1 MYRVVQEKNA
11 DFPVAWMCRQ
21 LDLPRATYYRWLDA
35 AETPTALRRRELT
48 DQVKTV
54 FDSSDG
60 IFGHR
65 MVHTKLAAAGIEVSV
80 GTVAGIMAENGWVA
94 KRMRAFKRTTIPS
107 DPDKVFADLIGRDF
121 TAEAPGTRL
130 VGDITYLRTDE
141 GWLYLAT
148 VIDLCTRMVV
158 GWAMAE
164 HMRASLVT
172 GALTMARDRGHLS
185 PNAIFHSDHGTQY
198 TSREMGAWCAGNN
211 IRQSMGAT
219 GVCWDNAVAESLFSS
234 LKNEFYHHH
243 SFTTRQDARLATMRY
258 IEVFY
263 NRWRPHTNNEGL
275 PPATAMANF
284 TTRNQQ
290 LPAAA

>member
-1 MYRVVQEKNA
+1 
-11 DFPVAWMCRQ
+11 
-21 LDLPRATYYRWLDA
+21 
-35 AETPTALRRRELT
+35 
-48 DQVKTV
+48 
-54 FDSSDG
+54 
-60 IFGHR
+60 
-65 MVHTKLAAAGIEVSV
+65 
-80 GTVAGIMAENGWVA
+80 MAENGWAA
-94 KRMRAFKRTTIPS
+94 KRMRAFKRTTIAS
-107 DPDKVFADLIGRDF
+107 DPDKVFEDLIGRDF

-130 VGDITYLRTDE
+130 VGDITYLRTGE

-172 GALTMARDRGHLS
+172 GALTMARDSGHLS

-198 TSREMGAWCAGNN
+198 TSREMGAWCAGNK

-243 SFTTRQDARLATMRY
+243 SFTTRQDARRATMRY

-284 TTRNQQ
+284 TTRNQP